1 MSLLISLSGKA
12 QYMTYNHDADKM
24 HQFTVGEIGVGTLS
38 PDYYYWLLHNSYRQ
52 SAASRNKLLY
62 RTEAGAASYMQV
74 EMADSIRVA
83 MEKRAEIEALNIADR
98 SGGALDLAW
107 AIEGNK
113 ITSKLESY
121 KKNID
126 RILGVGGNLDNQS
139 RWNDHYRMFSCA
151 IKATQDAY
159 MPNAER
165 KKQYL
170 AIYADICR
178 DNEQLVEYLVR
189 LNNANRT
196 SGLLNQQLVRS
207 NPAARAATAALNRW
221 REAGWKAAGSRIV
234 LDNPELYEP
243 AELETTD
250 SHAQEH
256 IK

>member
-1 MSLLISLSGKA
+1 MSLTLCLSAKA
-12 QYMTYNHDADKM
+12 QYVTYNHDEDKM
-24 HQFTVGEIGVGTLS
+24 NQFLVGEIGAGSLS
-38 PDYYYWLLHNSYRQ
+38 PEYYYWLLHNSYRNT
-52 SAASRNKLLY
+52 AAATNKLLY
-62 RTEAGAASYMQV
+62 RTEAGVEGYLQV

-83 MEKRAEIEALNIADR
+83 MEKRAGIEARNIADR

-107 AIEGNK
+107 AVEGDK
-113 ITSKLESY
+113 ITNKLASY

-126 RILGVGGNLDNQS
+126 RILGVGGNMDNQS
-139 RWNDHYRMFSCA
+139 RWNEHYRMYSCA

-196 SGLLNQQLVRS
+196 NGLLSQQLVRS
-207 NPAARAATAALNRW
+207 NPTARAATAALNRW
-221 REAGWKAAGSRIV
+221 REAGWKAAGSRNV
-234 LDNPELYEP
+234 SE
-243 AELETTD
+243 
-250 SHAQEH
+250 
-256 IK
+256 

>member
-1 MSLLISLSGKA
+1 MKRKSLLLAMSLTLCLSAKA
-12 QYMTYNHDADKM
+12 QYVTYNHDEDKM
-24 HQFTVGEIGVGTLS
+24 NQFLVGEIGAGTLS
-38 PDYYYWLLHNSYRQ
+38 PEYYYWLLHNSYRNT
-52 SAASRNKLLY
+52 AAATNKLLY
-62 RTEAGAASYMQV
+62 RTEAGVEGYLQV

-83 MEKRAEIEALNIADR
+83 MEKRAGIEALNIADR

-107 AIEGNK
+107 AVEGDK
-113 ITSKLESY
+113 ITNKLASY

-126 RILGVGGNLDNQS
+126 RILGVGGNMDNQS
-139 RWNDHYRMFSCA
+139 RWNEHYRMYSCA

-196 SGLLNQQLVRS
+196 NGLLSQQLVRS
-207 NPAARAATAALNRW
+207 NPTARAATAALNRW
-221 REAGWKAAGSRIV
+221 REAGWKVAGSRTV
-234 LDNPELYEP
+234 SE
-243 AELETTD
+243 
-250 SHAQEH
+250 
-256 IK
+256 

>member
-1 MSLLISLSGKA
+1 MKKKTLLMAIGCVFNLSANA
-12 QYMTYNHDADKM
+12 QYVTYNHDADKM

-74 EMADSIRVA
+74 EMADSIRSA
-83 MEKRAEIEALNIADR
+83 MEKRATIEALNIADR
-98 SGGALDLAW
+98 TGGVLDLAW
-107 AIEGNK
+107 AVEGDK
-113 ITSKLESY
+113 VTAKLESY

-126 RILGVGGNLDNQS
+126 RILGVGGNPDNQS

-178 DNEQLVEYLVR
+178 DNDQLIEYLVR

-196 SGLLNQQLVRS
+196 NGLLNQQLVRN
-207 NPAARAATAALNRW
+207 NPTARAATAALNRW
-221 REAGWKAAGSRIV
+221 REAGWKAAGSRTV
-234 LDNPELYEP
+234 SE
-243 AELETTD
+243 
-250 SHAQEH
+250 
-256 IK
+256 

>member
-1 MSLLISLSGKA
+1 MNKKSLLLAVGALMSLSASA
-12 QYMTYNHDADKM
+12 QYVTYNHDADKM

-38 PDYYYWLLHNSYRQ
+38 PEYYYWLLHNSYRN
-52 SAASRNKLLY
+52 SAAARNKLLY
-62 RTEAGAASYMQV
+62 RTEAGAASYLQV
-74 EMADSIRVA
+74 EMADSIRAA

-98 SGGALDLAW
+98 SGGAMDLAW
-107 AIEGNK
+107 AVEGDK
-113 ITSKLESY
+113 ITTKLASY

-126 RILGVGGNLDNQS
+126 RILGVGGNADNQE
-139 RWNDHYRMFSCA
+139 RWNDHYRMYSCA

-196 SGLLNQQLVRS
+196 NGLLSQQLVRT
-207 NPAARAATAALNRW
+207 NPTARAATAAINRW
-221 REAGWKAAGSRIV
+221 REAGWKTAGQHSV
-234 LDNPELYEP
+234 SE
-243 AELETTD
+243 
-250 SHAQEH
+250 
-256 IK
+256 

>member
-1 MSLLISLSGKA
+1 MKRKSVLLAISLTLCLSAKA
-12 QYMTYNHDADKM
+12 QYVTYNHDEDKM
-24 HQFTVGEIGVGTLS
+24 NQFLVGETGAGTLS

-52 SAASRNKLLY
+52 TASATNKLLY
-62 RTEAGAASYMQV
+62 RTEAGASGYLQV
-74 EMADSIRVA
+74 EMADSVRAA
-83 MEKRAEIEALNIADR
+83 MEKRAGIEALNIADR

-107 AIEGNK
+107 AVEGDK
-113 ITSKLESY
+113 ITNKLASY

-126 RILGVGGNLDNQS
+126 RILGVGGNMDNQS
-139 RWNDHYRMFSCA
+139 RWNEHYRMYSCA

-178 DNEQLVEYLVR
+178 DNEQLIEYLVR

-196 SGLLNQQLVRS
+196 NGLLSQQLVRS

-221 REAGWKAAGSRIV
+221 REAGWKAAGSRTV
-234 LDNPELYEP
+234 SE
-243 AELETTD
+243 
-250 SHAQEH
+250 
-256 IK
+256 

>member
-1 MSLLISLSGKA
+1 MKRKSVLLAISLTLCLSAKA
-12 QYMTYNHDADKM
+12 QYVTYNHDEDKM
-24 HQFTVGEIGVGTLS
+24 NQFLVGETGAGTLS

-52 SAASRNKLLY
+52 TASATNKLLY
-62 RTEAGAASYMQV
+62 RTEAGASGYLQV
-74 EMADSIRVA
+74 EMADSVRAA
-83 MEKRAEIEALNIADR
+83 MEKRAGIEALNIADR

-107 AIEGNK
+107 AVEGDK
-113 ITSKLESY
+113 ISAKLESY

-126 RILGVGGNLDNQS
+126 RILGVGGNTDNQS
-139 RWNDHYRMFSCA
+139 RWNEHYKMFSCA

-178 DNEQLVEYLVR
+178 DNEQLIEYLVR

-196 SGLLNQQLVRS
+196 NGLLSQQLVRS

-221 REAGWKAAGSRIV
+221 REAGWKAAGSRTV
-234 LDNPELYEP
+234 SE
-243 AELETTD
+243 
-250 SHAQEH
+250 
-256 IK
+256 